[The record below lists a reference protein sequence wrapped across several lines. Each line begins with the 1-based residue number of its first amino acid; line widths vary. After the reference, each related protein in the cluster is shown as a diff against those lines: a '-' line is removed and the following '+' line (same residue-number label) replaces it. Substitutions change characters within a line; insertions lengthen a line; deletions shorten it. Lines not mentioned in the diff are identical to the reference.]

1 MPNLSLSLNNALA
14 GLAVLSRVTET
25 ISSNVANA
33 ATPGYAPRETVVSQR
48 VVGSTGLG
56 ATVQGVQRHVDPQ
69 LLGDRRFA
77 EAELAK
83 ATVRTDFFSAIE
95 RAIGLPD
102 DAGSL
107 SGRLAQFSSGLIQAS
122 SRPDSEGRL
131 QLALDG
137 AKSVAQQLN
146 ASSDAVQSERMRAD
160 SAIDSAVGF
169 INTTL
174 DQIATLNQQITRA
187 GNGVHGS
194 LAIADQRQQLIDGLS
209 EFIPVREV
217 ARENGTVALFT
228 PGGAILVDGNPAV
241 LGFTPAGVIVP
252 EMNVGA
258 STLSGLTINGQSV
271 STDAEKGPIAGG
283 KLATLFEVRDVHATA
298 AQTRL
303 DAVARDLIERFEST
317 SVDPTL
323 GLGDPGLFT
332 DAGAALTIADEVGLS
347 GRISINALV
356 DPDQG
361 GAVWRLRD
369 GIGAAVPGA
378 AGDAS
383 ILNAL
388 GAALEE
394 SRIPASGGFTISRT
408 ASGTSAEL
416 ISGISASHS
425 IFAQEQSFT
434 RARADIL
441 IGSELQNGVDT
452 DLELQRLL
460 LVEQAFAANAKVIST
475 IDELFETLLRI

>member
-1 MPNLSLSLNNALA
+1 M
-14 GLAVLSRVTET
+14 
-25 ISSNVANA
+25 
-33 ATPGYAPRETVVSQR
+33 
-48 VVGSTGLG
+48 
-56 ATVQGVQRHVDPQ
+56 
-69 LLGDRRFA
+69 
-77 EAELAK
+77 
-83 ATVRTDFFSAIE
+83 
-95 RAIGLPD
+95 
-102 DAGSL
+102 
-107 SGRLAQFSSGLIQAS
+107 
-122 SRPDSEGRL
+122 
-131 QLALDG
+131 
-137 AKSVAQQLN
+137 
-146 ASSDAVQSERMRAD
+146 
-160 SAIDSAVGF
+160 
-169 INTTL
+169 
-174 DQIATLNQQITRA
+174 
-187 GNGVHGS
+187 
-194 LAIADQRQQLIDGLS
+194 
-209 EFIPVREV
+209 
-217 ARENGTVALFT
+217 
-228 PGGAILVDGNPAV
+228 
-241 LGFTPAGVIVP
+241 
-252 EMNVGA
+252 
-258 STLSGLTINGQSV
+258 
-271 STDAEKGPIAGG
+271 
-283 KLATLFEVRDVHATA
+283 
-298 AQTRL
+298 
-303 DAVARDLIERFEST
+303 
-317 SVDPTL
+317 
-323 GLGDPGLFT
+323 
-332 DAGAALTIADEVGLS
+332 S